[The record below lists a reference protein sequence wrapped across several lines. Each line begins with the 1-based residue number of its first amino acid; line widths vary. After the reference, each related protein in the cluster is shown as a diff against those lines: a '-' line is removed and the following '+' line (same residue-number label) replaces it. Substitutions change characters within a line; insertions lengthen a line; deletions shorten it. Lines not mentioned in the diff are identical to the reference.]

1 MYNELIFKQIQIN
14 YTYKS
19 HSFVEF
25 PFSQIRIRNKFYFRN
40 SRIQTGCFRA
50 NNSLNHKLT
59 DARTLLFDII
69 RTGLTEMSQLR
80 LQTVR
85 SSVDIEWG
93 DPTKKGTGSTTG
105 HEHVLLSILAINA
118 RYSVY
123 LMTVLVQ
130 FLRERGKEKKRKALN
145 LDAKSLLNGSWQT
158 MGDVNLFI
166 LLRMYRASCITLLPR
181 VLRVDVYY
189 FLLYYI
195 EILPYDV
202 VRYRS
207 FKIFPF
213 IFEYLNIIIPFLC
226 TTSFFSRI
234 ITLSFDFS
242 NFARRN
248 IKFHL

>member
-1 MYNELIFKQIQIN
+1 MYNELIFKQFQIN

-25 PFSQIRIRNKFYFRN
+25 PFSQIRNKFYFRN

-130 FLRERGKEKKRKALN
+130 CFLRERGKEKKKKGV
-145 LDAKSLLNGSWQT
+145 KSRCKILVKWILANNG
-158 MGDVNLFI
+158 
-166 LLRMYRASCITLLPR
+166 
-181 VLRVDVYY
+181 
-189 FLLYYI
+189 
-195 EILPYDV
+195 
-202 VRYRS
+202 
-207 FKIFPF
+207 
-213 IFEYLNIIIPFLC
+213 
-226 TTSFFSRI
+226 
-234 ITLSFDFS
+234 
-242 NFARRN
+242 
-248 IKFHL
+248 

>member
-1 MYNELIFKQIQIN
+1 MYNELIFKQFQIN

-130 FLRERGKEKKRKALN
+130 CFLRERGKEKKRKALN

-213 IFEYLNIIIPFLC
+213 IFEYLNIIISFLYNFIFLAHHY
-226 TTSFFSRI
+226 SIFRFF
-234 ITLSFDFS
+234 
-242 NFARRN
+242 
-248 IKFHL
+248 KFRAQKY

>member
-1 MYNELIFKQIQIN
+1 MYNELIFKQFQIN

-25 PFSQIRIRNKFYFRN
+25 PFSQIRIRNKFYF
-40 SRIQTGCFRA
+40 RIQTGCFRA

-130 FLRERGKEKKRKALN
+130 CFLRERGKEKKRKALN

-213 IFEYLNIIIPFLC
+213 IFEYLNIIIPSCVQLH
-226 TTSFFSRI
+226 FSR
-234 ITLSFDFS
+234 
-242 NFARRN
+242 A
-248 IKFHL
+248 